1 MRRVGLFLLLVAML
15 VVATATAAAAAPIT
29 RTTHSHFIDM
39 YHGDFPCLGTPGRQD
54 DAATITYDTN
64 ATLHITAAGEDADGN
79 LIPPYHVVLIF
90 VESFFVVPD
99 DPTFPTYTGRDTA
112 TYVENTTQQTFGI
125 AATFNG
131 KAAGSDGS
139 GFTFNS
145 NFHTQ
150 VNANG
155 DMTVDNFNFTCSN
168 ER

>member
-1 MRRVGLFLLLVAML
+1 MRRVGLLLLLVAIL
-15 VVATATAAAAAPIT
+15 VVATATAASAAPIT
-29 RTTHSHFIDM
+29 RTTHSHDVSTFQ
-39 YHGDFPCLGTPGRQD
+39 GDFPCLGEPGRQD

-99 DPTFPTYTGRDTA
+99 NPTLPTYTGRDTA

-125 AATFNG
+125 SATFNG
-131 KAAGSDGS
+131 KASGSDGS

-145 NFHTQ
+145 NFRVQ

-155 DMTVDNFNFTCSN
+155 DMTVDVFNFTCSN